1 MGYTLS
7 QFTIFLIGLFP
18 LIYFS
23 VIDLKNSKV
32 SNGKIYYYLCI
43 GLGILFGN
51 GQFILQFSLI
61 FFWIILGFIMW
72 YMETIG
78 GADYKILIINSI
90 FLTLIFPNA
99 IAGHFLFIML
109 LGINGIFYG
118 IIAKL
123 IQRKQ
128 QIPFIPVITLTYI
141 LSFIFWTIK

>member
-1 MGYTLS
+1 MLDKL
-7 QFTIFLIGLFP
+7 TIFLIGLVP
-18 LIYFS
+18 LIFYS
-23 VIDLKNSKV
+23 YIDLKNSRV
-32 SNGKIYYYLCI
+32 SNWYIFPYLCM
-43 GLGILFGN
+43 GVGILFGN
-51 GQFILQFSLI
+51 GQFIIQFSLI
-61 FFWIILGFIMW
+61 FFWIFLGFIMW

-99 IAGHFLFIML
+99 IAGHFMFIML

-118 IIAKL
+118 IIAKI

-141 LSFIFWTIK
+141 LSFVFWTIK